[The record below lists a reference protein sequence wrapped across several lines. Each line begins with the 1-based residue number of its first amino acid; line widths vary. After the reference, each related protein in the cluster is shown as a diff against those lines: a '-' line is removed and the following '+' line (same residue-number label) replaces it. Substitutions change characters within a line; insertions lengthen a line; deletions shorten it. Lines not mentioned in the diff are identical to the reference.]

1 MQNIYYEVIEKVQ
14 NGAKFQVD
22 FQQRS
27 LKIDGKYI
35 IKNGEYE
42 GELGIEVSD
51 TPLLTIAQ
59 LFLRYQHSLPS
70 ERSDNKRYRYF
81 NPLPEHE
88 LSDNDIC
95 YEKDSGP
102 SSVLPDTIGL
112 TDDDKGFYITFAS
125 YCDAPSSNDGE
136 NIYTETLIDILEYL
150 ENYRSTL

>member
-88 LSDNDIC
+88 LSDNDMLYGEPRETAQIKLEL
-95 YEKDSGP
+95 YVLIMILNSSLKWGVFAKDKWFWQCP
-102 SSVLPDTIGL
+102 SAKELIILKEWVEP
-112 TDDDKGFYITFAS
+112 KK
-125 YCDAPSSNDGE
+125 E
-136 NIYTETLIDILEYL
+136 NK
-150 ENYRSTL
+150 